1 VSSALAVFRKDL
13 QLAWRDRSGWLSA
26 LAFAT
31 ISVLVYS
38 FAFDLATADIRP
50 LLPGVLWT
58 TFLFSGIFATSQ
70 SFQRESETGT
80 FDAML
85 VAPVSP
91 STIYVGKLISN
102 LISLLIVELALL
114 VLTTILFD
122 TPLLTG
128 ELVLVVFVG
137 TVGYVSLATL
147 LSTLGS
153 RGSARAVL
161 LSVLALPLL
170 VPLLIASVRA
180 TGAAL
185 GAPIDSAPWLLLLVI
200 FALWSTIGGALL
212 FPVVSER

>member
-1 VSSALAVFRKDL
+1 MSPALAVFRKDL

-91 STIYVGKLISN
+91 SAIYVGKLLSN
-102 LISLLIVELALL
+102 LLSLLLVELALL
-114 VLTTILFD
+114 VLATILFD

-128 ELVLVVFVG
+128 ELVLVVVVG
-137 TVGYVSLATL
+137 TVGYVSLTTL

-153 RGSARAVL
+153 RARARAVL
-161 LSVLALPLL
+161 LPVLALPLL

-185 GAPIDSAPWLLLLVI
+185 GDPIGSAPWLLLLVI
-200 FALWSTIGGALL
+200 FALWSAIGGALL